1 MSVSSQKASNNNARS
16 ELQFKIARSKHE
28 LLAAFRLVYR
38 SYSRSG
44 LVAENPSRMRLTPF
58 HMLPESEVL
67 VAKLRGTVFT
77 TISLFVDGEYGL
89 PMESMYPREIS
100 TLRERGL
107 RIAEVGSLADRR
119 SSQFRFIE
127 TLAILGRL
135 LAQSAV
141 YRNVDTLVAVVHPRH
156 AKLYKRLLG
165 FKQIG
170 DHTSCPYAN
179 GNLAEA
185 MYLRFA
191 DYDGTNFLDR
201 FFNDPI
207 APREL
212 EVFNWSEH
220 LKCYFQK
227 ILDADGKIAKI
238 VGIKNYLDWKIE
250 GQPTSAS
257 IGLDHTSNPAGSGPA
272 SV

>member
-1 MSVSSQKASNNNARS
+1 MSVSSQAANSPKASNNKARN
-16 ELQFKIARSKHE
+16 ELEIKIARSEEE
-28 LLAAFRLVYR
+28 LFAAFRLTYR

-44 LVAENPSRMRLTPF
+44 LVADNPSRLRLTPF
-58 HMLPESEVL
+58 HLLPESEVL
-67 VAKLRGTVFT
+67 IAKIRGTVIS
-77 TISLFVDGEYGL
+77 TISFFVDGKYGL
-89 PMESMYPREIS
+89 PMEAIYPQEIS
-100 TLRERGL
+100 RLRQRGL

-119 SSQFRFIE
+119 SEQFRFIE
-127 TLAILGRL
+127 TLALMARL

-141 YRNVDTLVAVVHPRH
+141 HRSVDTLVAVVHPRH

-179 GNLAEA
+179 GNPAEA

-207 APREL
+207 ATCEL
-212 EVFNWSEH
+212 EAFDWPEE
-220 LKCYFQK
+220 LKCYLQR
-227 ILDADGKIAKI
+227 ILNSDSKIAKI
-238 VGIKNYLDWKIE
+238 VGVENYHHWQVESQTRSKQL
-250 GQPTSAS
+250 
-257 IGLDHTSNPAGSGPA
+257 LAGN
-272 SV
+272 

>member
-1 MSVSSQKASNNNARS
+1 MSVSSQKGSNNNVHS
-16 ELQFKIARSKHE
+16 GLEFKIARSKEE

-44 LVAENPSRMRLTPF
+44 LVAENPSRLRLTPF
-58 HMLPESEVL
+58 HLLPESEVL
-67 VAKLRGTVFT
+67 IAKLRGTVFT
-77 TISLFVDGEYGL
+77 TISLFVDGNHGL
-89 PMESMYPREIS
+89 PMESMYLKEIS
-100 TLRERGL
+100 TLRQRGL

-119 SSQFRFIE
+119 NDQFRFIE

-141 YRNVDTLVAVVHPRH
+141 HRNVDTLVAVVHPRH

-179 GNLAEA
+179 GNPAEA

-201 FFNDPI
+201 FFSDPI

-212 EVFNWSEH
+212 EMFDWPKD
-220 LKCYFQK
+220 LKWHFQK
-227 ILDADGKIAKI
+227 ILNADKKIAKI
-238 VGIKNYLDWKIE
+238 VGINNYLDWKIE
-250 GQPTSAS
+250 SRPTAAN
-257 IGLDHTSNPAGSGPA
+257 IAPHGTTNEVGLGSS

>member
-1 MSVSSQKASNNNARS
+1 MSVSSQNAKSQKASNNKAHS
-16 ELQFKIARSKHE
+16 ELEVKIARSEEE
-28 LLAAFRLVYR
+28 LLAAFRLTYR

-44 LVAENPSRMRLTPF
+44 LVADNPSRLRLTPF
-58 HMLPESEVL
+58 HLLSESEVL
-67 VAKLRGTVFT
+67 IAKFQGAVVS
-77 TISLFVDGEYGL
+77 TISLFVDGKYGL
-89 PMESMYPREIS
+89 PMESIYPQEIS
-100 TLRERGL
+100 RLRQRGL

-119 SSQFRFIE
+119 SAQFRFIE
-127 TLAILGRL
+127 TLALLGKL

-141 YRNVDTLVAVVHPRH
+141 HRSVDTLVAVVHPRH

-179 GNLAEA
+179 GNPAEA

-207 APREL
+207 ATCEL
-212 EVFNWSEH
+212 AAFNWTDD
-220 LKCYFQK
+220 LKCYLQSVL
-227 ILDADGKIAKI
+227 IADNKIAKI
-238 VGIKNYLDWKIE
+238 VGVKNYHHWKVE
-250 GQPTSAS
+250 SQTR
-257 IGLDHTSNPAGSGPA
+257 SNQMLAGN
-272 SV
+272 